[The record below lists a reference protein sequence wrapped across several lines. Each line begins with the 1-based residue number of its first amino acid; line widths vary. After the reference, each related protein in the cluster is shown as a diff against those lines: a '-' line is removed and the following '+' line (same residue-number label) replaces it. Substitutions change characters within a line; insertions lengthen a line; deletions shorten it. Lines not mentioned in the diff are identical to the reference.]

1 MHVRTHLGALQ
12 VPVDDLVV
20 VEVLLSGRNLLGPV
34 DQSHGRYFVDTLAE
48 EVEERSVWTELHD
61 DAVAR
66 RLGAN
71 AAKLREIKNYSHRL
85 CYVRLSKVS
94 YLTFQP

>member
-1 MHVRTHLGALQ
+1 M
-12 VPVDDLVV
+12 DDLVV
-20 VEVLLSGRNLLGPV
+20 VEVLHSGRNLIGPV

-48 EVEERSVWTELHD
+48 EVEERPVWTELHD

-71 AAKLREIKNYSHRL
+71 ATNLKEDQI
-85 CYVRLSKVS
+85 
-94 YLTFQP
+94 F